1 MQVIRSINKPIISGF
16 WQLRNDLIKQ
26 LVTQEIKNFKFMDF
40 RCTTARKPTA
50 NNLER
55 LAELR
60 KVTAKDGVHFVDA
73 GYKNPWLVGVSVA
86 YNS

>member
-1 MQVIRSINKPIISGF
+1 
-16 WQLRNDLIKQ
+16 
-26 LVTQEIKNFKFMDF
+26 MDF

-86 YNS
+86 YSS